1 MMNSK
6 YKEIIEILGKERV
19 GLNELMSNH
28 TTFKIGGPADLFFEA
43 RTQEELK
50 LARENAR
57 KLDIPHF
64 LLGGGSNILFADKG
78 YRGLIIK
85 LKIEDFTVEGEKI
98 TAGSGL
104 LLSKLVNLAMENSL
118 SGLEFAVDIPGT
130 VGGAVVDNAGAWQ
143 QSMGDLVQK
152 VAVLD
157 ENGIAGNIDKIDCSF
172 EYRRSCFKGKNTVV
186 LFAELLLK
194 KGNKNEIEKRMEEYL
209 EKRSNQPK
217 EPSAGCVF
225 VNPKPVSAG
234 ELIEKCGLKETRIG
248 DAQISGKHANFVVNL
263 GNAKSSDV
271 LKLVLLMKQKVK
283 EKFGIDLIEEIVKI
297 GEF

>member
-1 MMNSK
+1 MNSK

-57 KLDIPHF
+57 KLDIPYF

-118 SGLEFAVDIPGT
+118 SGLEFAVGIPGT
-130 VGGAVVDNAGAWQ
+130 VGGAVVGNAGAWQ
-143 QSMGDLVQK
+143 QSMGDLVQE

-157 ENGIAGNIDKIDCSF
+157 ENGITGNIDKIDCSF
-172 EYRRSCFKGKNTVV
+172 EHRKSCFKGKNTVV

-194 KGNKNEIEKRMEEYL
+194 KGNKNEIEKRMEEYF

-217 EPSAGCVF
+217 EPSAGCIF